1 MQLYA
6 PTFFKAAGTAEKWTG
21 MKEDSDAGEWYSR
34 EEVEAHIAEM
44 QRSHD
49 VTTAML
55 KASLAEA
62 QQAIQRMT
70 GELRTLD
77 EKLRQLTG

>member
-1 MQLYA
+1 MRKFNQWCTNTHGHQMTPDDENGAYYL
-6 PTFFKAAGTAEKWTG
+6 
-21 MKEDSDAGEWYSR
+21 DV
-34 EEVEAHIAEM
+34 EVDAHIYEM